1 MTTHLLTK
9 TDRAEQKSRTFLKV
23 LNSLSLETV
32 LDWLYR
38 AKWALEDSKLN
49 PPLGEPLSLV
59 RYLEESKEVALSIIR
74 MNKIDNNLQKLT
86 FEEAQRRENIL
97 AEQKRPFLEDLEGMV

>member
-97 AEQKRPFLEDLEGMV
+97 AEHKRPFLEDLEGMV